1 MHYKK
6 PIRELELTAEGLLTW
21 TKTDFGQYILRS
33 EDSKIADKY
42 SKFPG
47 FRCMHL
53 GLSEN
58 LDLLINI
65 NQIHSFTIQSN
76 INTCTGKGSL
86 VSDLSDLPIP
96 TGVIDV
102 AFLQHT
108 LEFSCSPQAVLA
120 EAGRVLAPGGNM
132 VLCVFNPLGS
142 VGLANLPMRI
152 FSRRPQYQFHH
163 LRVGRLTDWLSL
175 LNFQVE
181 EVSYGAFLSPLN
193 DFSAAVSSHGSS
205 KKHSFQKAWE
215 NFCSKCHLPIGNFYM
230 IHATKR
236 VSRGI
241 GNMSTG
247 WRIST
252 RTNLGSPI
260 PPVGSKRVEKIIDDM
275 KYAQE

>member
-6 PIRELELTAEGLLTW
+6 PIRKLELTAEGLLAW

-163 LRVGRLTDWLSL
+163 LRV
-175 LNFQVE
+175 
-181 EVSYGAFLSPLN
+181 
-193 DFSAAVSSHGSS
+193 
-205 KKHSFQKAWE
+205 
-215 NFCSKCHLPIGNFYM
+215 
-230 IHATKR
+230 
-236 VSRGI
+236 
-241 GNMSTG
+241 
-247 WRIST
+247 
-252 RTNLGSPI
+252 
-260 PPVGSKRVEKIIDDM
+260 
-275 KYAQE
+275 

>member
-1 MHYKK
+1 MQYKK
-6 PIRELELTAEGLLTW
+6 PIRELELTAEALLEW
-21 TKTDFGQYILRS
+21 TKTDFGQYILKS
-33 EDSKIADKY
+33 EDRKIANRY

-58 LDLLINI
+58 LDLLIST
-65 NQIHSFTIQSN
+65 NQIHGFTVQSN
-76 INTCTGKGSL
+76 INTCSGKGSL
-86 VSDLSDLPIP
+86 VSDLSDLPMP

-108 LEFSCSPQAVLA
+108 LEFSCSPHAVLA

-132 VLCVFNPLGS
+132 ILCVFNPLGPL
-142 VGLANLPMRI
+142 GLANLPMRI

-175 LNFQVE
+175 LNFHIE
-181 EVSYGAFLSPLN
+181 EVSYGAFLSPLH
-193 DFSAAVSSHGSS
+193 DFSAAVSSDGSS
-205 KKHSFQKAWE
+205 NKRSFHKNWE

-236 VSRGI
+236 VGRGI
-241 GNMSTG
+241 GNMSAG

-260 PPVGSKRVEKIIDDM
+260 PPIGSKRLK
-275 KYAQE
+275 KR